1 MTYKIVDFWYKRKV
15 QKFKI
20 GDWFYLDN
28 NKTIKLKSQEVI
40 NIKLG
45 IKPKLNT
52 LSVIHKIDK
61 IEGNKILF
69 LIKDNIKVKK

>member
-1 MTYKIVDFWYKRKV
+1 MNYKIIDFWYQYKA

-28 NKTIKLKSQEVI
+28 GQTIKLKPQEVI

-45 IKPKLNT
+45 IKPKSNE

-69 LIKDNIKVKK
+69 LIKDNIEIKI